1 MRRLPPS
8 LLYLALLL
16 AGCSDITIIGP
27 DNDDDDSTVTG
38 DDDDSA
44 VASDDDDS
52 AVPLQ
57 ALAITPIEFNFGAHP
72 VNCSSDVT
80 LQISNIGDQ
89 HIEVTEM
96 SYVSSPGL
104 SATPLPSTPLQLP
117 IGISTEVTVTYLPL
131 SAQQDQ
137 GTLSVESDAG
147 SAAATQVGVTLPPV
161 TAADE
166 FLQQGNRT
174 VDILWIVDS
183 SCSMAAEQEALGDN
197 FASFLGVVDQLNLD
211 YRIGVITADLGDQGA
226 LHGAPAYV
234 TSTTTNAEQVFA
246 ANVIVGQTGSGAEQG
261 FDSVRRALIN
271 GAAGDFL
278 RATAQLRLISV
289 SDEDDQSVA
298 LASVP
303 DYITELQSLK
313 SNPSHV
319 IHSDISG
326 GASGCASPHAN
337 ADPAPRYLEATNL
350 TGGISTSIC
359 EAGWVQTLTDLAW
372 LSDSYADTFALSQP
386 AIASSITVLID
397 GAGLATGWSWDSALN
412 AVIFDADTVPQD
424 GSLIRFE
431 YSVTQPCGD

>member
-1 MRRLPPS
+1 VQRSLPS

-27 DNDDDDSTVTG
+27 DNDDDDTAAD

-44 VASDDDDS
+44 VVSDDDDS
-52 AVPLQ
+52 AVVPT
-57 ALAITPIEFNFGAHP
+57 ALSITPEEFNFGARP
-72 VNCSSDVT
+72 LNCSSEVV

-89 HIEVTEM
+89 HIEITGMNYE
-96 SYVSSPGL
+96 SSAGL
-104 SATPLPSTPLQLP
+104 SASPFPPTPFQLPSGT
-117 IGISTEVTVTYLPL
+117 STETTVTYLPL
-131 SAQQDQ
+131 SAQQDV

-147 SAAATQVGVTLPPV
+147 SATATQVGVTLPPV
-161 TAADE
+161 AAADE

-174 VDILWIVDS
+174 VDILWMIDS

-197 FASFLGVVDQLNLD
+197 FGSFLDVVDQLNLD
-211 YRIGVITADLGDQGA
+211 YRIGVITADLDDLGS
-226 LHGAPAYV
+226 LHGAPPYV
-234 TSTTTNAEQVFA
+234 TPTTGNAAQVFA
-246 ANVIVGQTGSGAEQG
+246 ANVVVGQTGSGAEQG
-261 FDSVRRALIN
+261 FDSIRRALVE

-278 RATAQLRLISV
+278 RGTAQLRVISV
-289 SDEDDQSVA
+289 SDEDDQSMA
-298 LASVP
+298 LGSVS
-303 DYITELQSLK
+303 DYIAELQSLK
-313 SNPSHV
+313 PNPSHV

-326 GASGCASPHAN
+326 GATGCASPHAN

-386 AIASSITVLID
+386 AIASSVNVLID
-397 GAGLATGWSWDSALN
+397 GLEITAGWSWDSALN

-431 YSVTQPCGD
+431 YSVTQPCSD